1 MSLARETRRLAD
13 AVVAAGLDTEVPT
26 APGWDVARLAR
37 HVGHAHRWA
46 EAVVRTGEPVAP
58 TAVDD
63 RTPPMDAEGDAD
75 GVAAWLHSGADQL
88 QRALDAHHPGTE
100 VWSWSD
106 EATPAFWARWAVH
119 ETLLRRVD
127 VELAAGLPAVV
138 DPATAVEGIDHWLG
152 IVTLDDGGVHPL
164 AGTGEAIHLHA
175 TDAAG
180 EWLLTRGADGPT
192 WSHGHTR
199 ADVAVRGP
207 VADLLLVL
215 LRRSDVGSV
224 QVLGDAVVLTDLLA
238 DLPL

>member
-1 MSLARETRRLAD
+1 MSLARETQRLAD
-13 AVVAAGLDTEVPT
+13 AVVAAGLGTAVPT
-26 APGWDVARLAR
+26 APGWDVAHLAR

-63 RTPPMDAEGDAD
+63 RTEPRDAD
-75 GVAAWLHSGADQL
+75 GVAAWLRSGADRL

-106 EATPAFWARWAVH
+106 EATPAFWARWAEH

-127 VELAAGLPAVV
+127 AELAAGLPPTV
-138 DPATAVEGIDHWLG
+138 DPTTAIEGIDHWLG
-152 IVTLDDGGVHPL
+152 IVTLDDGGGHPL
-164 AGTGEAIHLHA
+164 AGSGETVHLHA

-215 LRRSDVGSV
+215 LRRADVGAV
-224 QVLGDAVVLTDLLA
+224 EVLGDAAVLTDLLA